1 MERSRQ
7 LFCSRNFILSAL
19 QYNTI
24 QILLSTPHGG
34 FSETSINSTGNQK
47 KNTSRLHQHVLEYK
61 QIFKF
66 VLKSKLGEVAVR
78 LKPKAKESSEPM
90 FIENNNK
97 TSKGREGW
105 ELQNFQ
111 TVELLQLSSTAQNET
126 QDFY

>member
-1 MERSRQ
+1 MGAFQRQ
-7 LFCSRNFILSAL
+7 VLIV
-19 QYNTI
+19 QVI
-24 QILLSTPHGG
+24 
-34 FSETSINSTGNQK
+34 K
-47 KNTSRLHQHVLEYK
+47 KKKTSRLHQHVLEYK
-61 QIFKF
+61 RIFKF

>member
-1 MERSRQ
+1 M
-7 LFCSRNFILSAL
+7 
-19 QYNTI
+19 
-24 QILLSTPHGG
+24 
-34 FSETSINSTGNQK
+34 
-47 KNTSRLHQHVLEYK
+47 
-61 QIFKF
+61 
-66 VLKSKLGEVAVR
+66 R

-97 TSKGREGW
+97 TSKRREGW

>member
-1 MERSRQ
+1 M
-7 LFCSRNFILSAL
+7 
-19 QYNTI
+19 
-24 QILLSTPHGG
+24 
-34 FSETSINSTGNQK
+34 
-47 KNTSRLHQHVLEYK
+47 
-61 QIFKF
+61 
-66 VLKSKLGEVAVR
+66 R

-126 QDFY
+126 QDFYWAFYSRPATRG

>member
-1 MERSRQ
+1 M
-7 LFCSRNFILSAL
+7 
-19 QYNTI
+19 
-24 QILLSTPHGG
+24 
-34 FSETSINSTGNQK
+34 
-47 KNTSRLHQHVLEYK
+47 
-61 QIFKF
+61 
-66 VLKSKLGEVAVR
+66 R

-90 FIENNNK
+90 FIESNKK